1 MPTVTKIPG
10 PEYILKQ
17 SSSEVMSRTV
27 LRGLLVNPS
36 GGGKTN
42 LMANLILNN
51 DMYRGVFDRI
61 FIFSPTVHLDS
72 TWAPVKKYIYEV
84 LGHDEESE
92 GPACFEDFDVPAL
105 RAIIKTQKNI
115 RQHLAD
121 KYAKKN
127 WRGPKECHRY

>member
-1 MPTVTKIPG
+1 MPTVTKILG

-72 TWAPVKKYIYEV
+72 TGAPVKTDMHGVRHDVRFDRAHGPGQI
-84 LGHDEESE
+84 GHDFRLT
-92 GPACFEDFDVPAL
+92 GPRAWFD
-105 RAIIKTQKNI
+105 
-115 RQHLAD
+115 LAQ
-121 KYAKKN
+121 
-127 WRGPKECHRY
+127 GPL